1 MQLPFPPGDASGGAA
16 TLTAQSQCPFKAFAT
31 ARLNANDWEPAEA
44 GLTAAERGQLVHEV
58 LHSVWAGPPDGIRSQ
73 AELVAIGDLESF
85 VERHVWLA
93 LQNKLPS
100 RAERMPQRYLAL
112 EEKRLANLIAEWLG
126 YESTRVP
133 FVVLD
138 TEQKGDVSIS
148 GLQLRLRLDRID
160 RLIDRSLLVI
170 DYKTGNVSPGSW
182 DLPRPDDVQLPLYA
196 GFALGTE
203 RLGGLVFAKLR
214 AGERNREFAGRVR
227 KAKETLLGDLGN
239 ARSLVRRPLTD
250 EELQAWQDYIA
261 QLARDFLAGRADVDP
276 RKYPETCER
285 CGLQAICR
293 IQENPLLDGDENGS
307 DEEAGDV

>member
-1 MQLPFPPGDASGGAA
+1 MLARRAASRCARRGSSCNWQARQRRLPPELNPAGRSCARSPSSFRTQPQLPFPPGDAPGGAA

-58 LHSVWAGPPDGIRSQ
+58 LHSVWAGPPDGIRSH

-85 VERHVWLA
+85 VERHVRLA
-93 LQNKLPS
+93 LQNKLPP

-133 FVVLD
+133 FTVARNGGQ
-138 TEQKGDVSIS
+138 TADVSIA
-148 GLQLRLRLDRID
+148 GLQLHLRLDRID
-160 RLIDRSLLVI
+160 RLIDDSLLVI
-170 DYKTGNVSPGSW
+170 DYKTGNVSPRSW

-196 GFALGTE
+196 GFALGAGE
-203 RLGGLVFAKLR
+203 QLGGLVFAKLR

-227 KAKETLLGDLGN
+227 RAQGN
-239 ARSLVRRPLTD
+239 A
-250 EELQAWQDYIA
+250 
-261 QLARDFLAGRADVDP
+261 
-276 RKYPETCER
+276 C
-285 CGLQAICR
+285 
-293 IQENPLLDGDENGS
+293 
-307 DEEAGDV
+307 